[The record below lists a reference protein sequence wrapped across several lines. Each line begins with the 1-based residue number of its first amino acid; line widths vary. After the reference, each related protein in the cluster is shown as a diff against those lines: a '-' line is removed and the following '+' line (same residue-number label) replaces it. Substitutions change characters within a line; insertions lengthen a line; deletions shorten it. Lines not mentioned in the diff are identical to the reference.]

1 MKRIYLTID
10 IIVNDK
16 YFDGLLNFD
25 KLNIKD
31 IIEDKRLTL
40 DPFEQENI
48 RGEIVAERIRKNKEN
63 ILIGFAIRTVEELKK
78 ILADSGDETENIYK
92 IYLGGEGRRK
102 AEIDIYKRD
111 YSKDSRW
118 LDYSPEYIE
127 NSYLEFDEK
136 IAEVIKYAIGNKI
149 EVVSI

>member
-10 IIVNDK
+10 INVNDK
-16 YFDGLLNFD
+16 YFDGLSNFD

-40 DPFEQENI
+40 DPFELENI

-102 AEIDIYKRD
+102 AEIDRYKRD
-111 YSKDSRW
+111 YSKHSRW

>member
-1 MKRIYLTID
+1 M
-10 IIVNDK
+10 
-16 YFDGLLNFD
+16 
-25 KLNIKD
+25 
-31 IIEDKRLTL
+31 
-40 DPFEQENI
+40 
-48 RGEIVAERIRKNKEN
+48 
-63 ILIGFAIRTVEELKK
+63 IGFAIRTVEELKK

-102 AEIDIYKRD
+102 AEIDRYKRD
-111 YSKDSRW
+111 YSKHSRW

>member
-10 IIVNDK
+10 INVNDK
-16 YFDGLLNFD
+16 YFDGLSNFD

-40 DPFEQENI
+40 DTFELENI

-102 AEIDIYKRD
+102 AEIDRYKRD
-111 YSKDSRW
+111 YSKHSRW